1 MSDQDSNDTQDFND
15 TQDSNDTTALG
26 LSRRALLAAG
36 AGGLAFAAAAPARA
50 AIVNTDVRGLPPYG
64 NGTLPAGVRA
74 RLIPNVNGLTVNILE
89 AGFETPGR
97 PLVLLLHGF
106 PNLAYSWRKVMP
118 VLAAAGY
125 CAVAPDC
132 RGFGRTAGWDDSW
145 DADPQPFL
153 MLNMVRDQIA
163 LVQAL
168 GYRST
173 AMMVGHDQGSLLAS
187 FGALIRPDMF
197 PRLTL
202 IGGGFGGAPL
212 FPFNTANGAPAPF
225 PEYTNAEL
233 EAEYAKLDPPRRGY
247 QDYWASPEADRDMK
261 QVPPGMTNFFRA
273 FYYMKSADFG
283 GNQNLQP
290 LHPVHTAKESAEQ
303 NARIPEYYVMR
314 RGKSMPATV
323 AVEMPDAAY
332 IKACKWL
339 TEAEC
344 EVYGLEYTRSGWT
357 GALHEYRHRRNNA
370 YPPTL
375 AEQLTFSGRTIDVPA
390 QVIAGKEDWG
400 SNRTVGGPMNIGKT
414 GYTQFKGVHMVGGAG
429 HWAHEEQPEQ
439 VSQLLTGFLREHG

>member
-1 MSDQDSNDTQDFND
+1 MSD
-15 TQDSNDTTALG
+15 QDSNDTTALG
-26 LSRRALLAAG
+26 LSRRALLAAASG
-36 AGGLAFAAAAPARA
+36 VGGLAFAAAAPARA
-50 AIVNTDVRGLPPYG
+50 AITNADFRDLPPYG

-118 VLAAAGY
+118 ALAAAGY
-125 CAVAPDC
+125 YAVAPDC
-132 RGFGRTAGWDDSW
+132 RGFGRTTGWDDSW

-153 MLNMVRDQIA
+153 ALNMVRDQIA
-163 LVQAL
+163 LVSAL

-173 AMMVGHDQGSLLAS
+173 AMMVGHDQGSLMAAY
-187 FGALIRPDMF
+187 GALIRPDMF

-202 IGGGFGGAPL
+202 IGGGFGGAPS
-212 FPFNTANGAPAPF
+212 FPFNTANGAPVPH
-225 PEYTNAEL
+225 PEFTNAEL
-233 EAEYAKLDPPRRGY
+233 DAEYAKLDPPRRDY

-261 QVPPGMTNFFRA
+261 HVPPGMTNFFRA
-273 FYYMKSADFG
+273 FYYMKSADFP

-290 LHPVHTAKESAEQ
+290 LHPVHTAKEAAEQ

-323 AVEMPDAAY
+323 AAAMPDAAY

-375 AEQLTFSGRTIDVPA
+375 AEQLTFSGRTIDVPS
-390 QVIAGKEDWG
+390 QVIAGREDWG
-400 SNRTVGGPMNIGKT
+400 ANRTIGGPMNIGKT
-414 GYTQFKGVHMVGGAG
+414 GYTQFKGVHMVEGAG

-439 VSQLLTGFLREHG
+439 VSELLTGFLREHG